1 MGFDMNYKIKVVNEV
16 ENREVQD
23 LFRELGGEW
32 GSRVDSDHY
41 DKEFLYLT
49 NGIIEYDDSISE
61 FESVDECEE
70 ITLPELRDLVVL
82 KRNSIEDATHT
93 GKHGSL
99 WYLGFNKYGWRFDI
113 GDNGEWE
120 LDNPK
125 NKTVYFGD
133 LKPIEKKEMK
143 EYLTKTCSGKYKLT
157 LGDGDIEI
165 PEGAIKATLCNDF
178 LIFWEDDYLSLSKKN
193 GDTDFTFDEKED
205 YGFVEYMDINDDAI
219 LIWQRSESPNDK
231 LASAERYRQAEVLPF
246 IDDEPKNVKQG
257 SIEQTLAQRQS
268 QYGCFE
274 DVAFV
279 TQGMIE
285 LMRKCNYDKMPASHQ
300 MALSMI
306 ASKMAR
312 IVNGDF
318 NHKDSWHD
326 IGGYA
331 RLIEDEIFDDITEM
345 PF

>member
-1 MGFDMNYKIKVVNEV
+1 MGFDMENLRIRADNLKQKNEII
-16 ENREVQD
+16 N
-23 LFRELGGEW
+23 LFWLVGCT
-32 GSRVDSDHY
+32 VDSCCSCYNDH
-41 DKEFLYLT
+41 LM
-49 NGIIEYDDSISE
+49 GIHVYEDGTIQDVPDEDFVDDNHK
-61 FESVDECEE
+61 E

-82 KRNSIEDATHT
+82 KRNDRNDATHVD
-93 GKHGSL
+93 KDNEPWFVSSD
-99 WYLGFNKYGWRFDI
+99 NKFYSWADDSWAQERENI
-113 GDNGEWE
+113 VSNYK
-120 LDNPK
+120 PR
-125 NKTVYFGD
+125 
-133 LKPIEKKEMK
+133 PIEKKEMK
-143 EYLTKTCSGKYKLT
+143 EYLIKINGAYKLCSLLENDVT
-157 LGDGDIEI
+157 DEYIEI
-165 PEGAIKATLCNDF
+165 PKGSVKAYLNRSGTINFVNAD
-178 LIFWEDDYLSLSKKN
+178 DDYMN
-193 GDTDFTFDEKED
+193 VFTHGEWVDTHRGKHESS
-205 YGFVEYMDINDDAI
+205 GHQLV
-219 LIWQRSESPNDK
+219 WQRESPNDK
-231 LASAERYRQAEVLPF
+231 LASAEQYRQAEVLPF

-306 ASKMAR
+306 CSKMAR

-331 RLIEDEIFDDITEM
+331 KLIEDEIFDETEM

>member
-1 MGFDMNYKIKVVNEV
+1 MGFDMNYKIKVESNV
-16 ENREVQD
+16 EEIQD
-23 LFRELGGEW
+23 LFIQLGCKYFNHT
-32 GSRVDSDHY
+32 VSDKNY
-41 DKEFLYLT
+41 MLIEDGKAFFYKFKKSFDK
-49 NGIIEYDDSISE
+49 SKSK
-61 FESVDECEE
+61 E

-82 KRNSIEDATHT
+82 KRNSVDDATHENSFFCYIELSDGWYFFDMDVRKWLRST
-93 GKHGSL
+93 GGKPE
-99 WYLGFNKYGWRFDI
+99 YYEK
-113 GDNGEWE
+113 
-120 LDNPK
+120 
-125 NKTVYFGD
+125 

-143 EYLTKTCSGKYKLT
+143 EYLEKQTNGRYVMKSGFALAPA
-157 LGDGDIEI
+157 DWIEI
-165 PEGAIKATLCNDF
+165 PKGSVKAYLNNSGTINFVNAD
-178 LIFWEDDYLSLSKKN
+178 DDYMN
-193 GDTDFTFDEKED
+193 GVTRGEWVDTHRGKHESS
-205 YGFVEYMDINDDAI
+205 GHQLV
-219 LIWQRSESPNDK
+219 WQRESPNDK
-231 LASAERYRQAEVLPF
+231 LASAEQYRQAEVLPF
-246 IDDEPKNVKQG
+246 IDDEPKNVEQG

-306 ASKMAR
+306 CSKMAR

-331 RLIEDEIFDDITEM
+331 KLIEDEIFDETEM

>member
-1 MGFDMNYKIKVVNEV
+1 MGFDMNYKIKVESNV
-16 ENREVQD
+16 EEIQD
-23 LFRELGGEW
+23 LFIQLGCTYFNHT
-32 GSRVDSDHY
+32 VSDKNY
-41 DKEFLYLT
+41 MLIEDGKAFFYKFKKSFDK
-49 NGIIEYDDSISE
+49 SKSK
-61 FESVDECEE
+61 E

-82 KRNSIEDATHT
+82 KRSDIEDATHENIVT
-93 GKHGSL
+93 GSKVL
-99 WYLGFNKYGWRFDI
+99 QLGGKNYYWQDGKWNEYPCGVDI
-113 GDNGEWE
+113 
-120 LDNPK
+120 
-125 NKTVYFGD
+125 
-133 LKPIEKKEMK
+133 KPIEKKEMK
-143 EYLTKTCSGKYKLT
+143 EYLEKQPNGSYVMKSGFAFKDA
-157 LGDGDIEI
+157 GWIEI
-165 PEGAIKATLCNDF
+165 PEWALYAYDTGSTGVLFTENERINYAGF
-178 LIFWEDDYLSLSKKN
+178 L
-193 GDTDFTFDEKED
+193 
-205 YGFVEYMDINDDAI
+205 V
-219 LIWQRSESPNDK
+219 WQRESLNDK
-231 LASAERYRQAEVLPF
+231 LASAEQYRQAEVLPF
-246 IDDEPKNVKQG
+246 IDDAIHKSREWDLSDYDFAESDAWIESNVEQG

-331 RLIEDEIFDDITEM
+331 KLVENEIFDETEM

>member
-1 MGFDMNYKIKVVNEV
+1 MGFDMNYKIKVESNV
-16 ENREVQD
+16 EEIQD
-23 LFRELGGEW
+23 LFIQLGCTYFNHT
-32 GSRVDSDHY
+32 VSDKNY
-41 DKEFLYLT
+41 MLIEDGKAFFYKFKKSFDK
-49 NGIIEYDDSISE
+49 SKSK
-61 FESVDECEE
+61 E

-82 KRNSIEDATHT
+82 RRGLIEDATHENTVT
-93 GKHGSL
+93 GSKVL
-99 WYLGFNKYGWRFDI
+99 QLGGKNYYWQDGKWNEYPCGVDI
-113 GDNGEWE
+113 
-120 LDNPK
+120 
-125 NKTVYFGD
+125 
-133 LKPIEKKEMK
+133 KPIEKKEMK
-143 EYLTKTCSGKYKLT
+143 EYLIKINGAYKLCSLLENDVT
-157 LGDGDIEI
+157 DEYIEI
-165 PEGAIKATLCNDF
+165 PEGDTWA
-178 LIFWEDDYLSLSKKN
+178 YKN
-193 GDTDFTFDEKED
+193 SRGNIITMHGKVCEAFIGDL
-205 YGFVEYMDINDDAI
+205 V
-219 LIWQRSESPNDK
+219 WQRESPNDK
-231 LASAERYRQAEVLPF
+231 LASAEQYRQAEVLPF
-246 IDDEPKNVKQG
+246 IDDEPHKSREWDLSDYDFAESDAWIESNVEQG

-331 RLIEDEIFDDITEM
+331 KLVENEIFDDITEM